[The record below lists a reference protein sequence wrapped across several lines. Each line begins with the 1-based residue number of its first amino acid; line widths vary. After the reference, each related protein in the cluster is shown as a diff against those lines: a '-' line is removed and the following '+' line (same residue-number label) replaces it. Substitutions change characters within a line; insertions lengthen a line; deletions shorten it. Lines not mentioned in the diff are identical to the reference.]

1 VETLHEDSEVTTHRL
16 EGQHI
21 AGRGRLAD
29 YSNLVKLPHTVFALP
44 FALVGATLASYGY
57 PITVRD
63 VALILAAFTAARFAA
78 MGFNRIVDRHIDAKN
93 PRTRMREIPAG
104 KLSVRQAALSVTAAS
119 VVFILC
125 AALLN
130 PLCLELAPLA
140 LAWVFFYSYTKRF
153 TRWAHLVLG
162 LALGIA
168 PVGAYLAVSG
178 EWSHPA
184 GALLA
189 LAGAVLC
196 WVAGFDILYSLQDID
211 FDRGEGLHSV
221 PAALGAKG
229 ALAVSRVLHGLSVA
243 LFASVG
249 VMVPALGTLYFFGVA
264 MIAVMLVYEQSLVR
278 SDDFSRI
285 DAAFFNVNG
294 AISVVFFL
302 VVLAERIFR

>member
-1 VETLHEDSEVTTHRL
+1 MAERIL

-21 AGRGRLAD
+21 TGTGRLVD
-29 YSNLVKLPHTVFALP
+29 YSNLVKLPHTLFAMP
-44 FALVGATLASYGY
+44 FALVGATLASYHAA
-57 PITVRD
+57 ITLKD
-63 VALILAAFTAARFAA
+63 VLLILTAFTAARFAA
-78 MGFNRIVDRHIDAKN
+78 MGFNRIADRSIDAKN

-104 KLSVRQAALSVTAAS
+104 KLTVPQARASVVIAS

-130 PLCLELAPLA
+130 RTCLLLSPLA
-140 LAWVFFYSYTKRF
+140 LGWVFFYSYTKLF

-162 LALGIA
+162 FALAIA
-168 PVGAYLAVSG
+168 PVGAYLAVAG
-178 EWSHPA
+178 RWSQPP

-211 FDRGEGLHSV
+211 FDRAEGLHSV
-221 PAALGAKG
+221 PAALGVGG
-229 ALAVSRVLHGLSVA
+229 ALTVSRVLHLLSA
-243 LFASVG
+243 ACFA
-249 VMVPALGTLYFFGVA
+249 ALGLLDRDLGLLYFFGVA
-264 MIAVMLVYEQSLVR
+264 VIAVMLAYEQSLVKK
-278 SDDFSRI
+278 DDFSRI

-302 VVLAERIFR
+302 IVLAERVFG

>member
-1 VETLHEDSEVTTHRL
+1 MEHRL

-21 AGRGRLAD
+21 GAGGRLAD
-29 YSNLVKLPHTVFALP
+29 YSNLVKLPHTVFAMP

-78 MGFNRIVDRHIDAKN
+78 MGFNRIVDRRIDARN
-93 PRTRMREIPAG
+93 PRTRMREIPTG
-104 KLSVRQAALSVTAAS
+104 KLSVRQAALSVTVAS
-119 VVFILC
+119 VVFIVC

-196 WVAGFDILYSLQDID
+196 WVAGFDILYSLQDIE
-211 FDRGEGLHSV
+211 FDRGEGLHSI
-221 PAALGAKG
+221 PAALGPRG

-249 VMVPALGTLYFFGVA
+249 LMVPALGTLYFFGVA

-294 AISVVFFL
+294 AISVVFFV
-302 VVLAERIFR
+302 VVLAERVFR